1 MSDILIVDDERDIR
15 ELIGDILED
24 EGFSTRLAANSSEA
38 MAEVNAEPPGLMI
51 LDIWLKDSKMDGID
65 ILKTVKRDNPDIP
78 IIIISGHGNIEIAV
92 AAIKQ
97 GAYDFIEKPF
107 NIDQLLVVIRRAM
120 ETSRLRRENQKLKR
134 RETEVAQMVGDS
146 AAFRALVSQLDKVT
160 KSNGR
165 VMLTGPAG
173 SGKEVAARY
182 IHANSGRA
190 QAPFVTVNCAGVEPE
205 TMEEVLFGRESPER
219 GIEPGLLEQ
228 AHGGVIYFDE
238 VADMPGG
245 TQSKILRVLVD
256 QSFTR
261 VGGSDKVRV
270 DLRVISSTNR
280 DLEAEIDAGRF
291 RQELYHRLNVVP
303 IAVPSLEDRREDI
316 PMLAAHF
323 IEACNKSQ
331 GLPVRPLSED
341 AVALMQTMVW
351 PGNVRQLKNLVERV
365 LILGEGTG
373 PIEARELP
381 QDAPS
386 GGEDDG
392 RVVLSGTLA
401 TLPLREAREAF
412 EREYLLTQ
420 INRFGG
426 NISRT
431 AAFVGMER
439 SALHRK
445 LKSLGVVTG
454 SKSGGRMAYVDEDHV
469 QQAG

>member
-24 EGFSTRLAANSSEA
+24 EGYTTRLAGNSTEA
-38 MAEVNAEPPGLMI
+38 MNEVNAEEPALLI
-51 LDIWLKDSKMDGID
+51 LDIWLKDSNMDGID
-65 ILKTVKRDNPDIP
+65 ILKTVKRDNPDVP
-78 IIIISGHGNIEIAV
+78 VVIISGHGNIEIAV

-120 ETSRLRRENQKLKR
+120 ETSRLRRENHKLKR
-134 RETEVAQMVGDS
+134 READVAQMVGECPS
-146 AAFRALVSQLDKVT
+146 YRGLVANLDKVT

-165 VMLTGPAG
+165 VLLSGPAG
-173 SGKEVAARY
+173 CGKEVAARY
-182 IHANSGRA
+182 IHAHSNRA
-190 QAPFVTVNCAGVEPE
+190 NAPFITVNCAGVAPE
-205 TMEEVLFGRESPER
+205 TMEEVLFGRETPER

-238 VADMPGG
+238 VADMPLG

-256 QSFTR
+256 QQFQR
-261 VGGSDKVRV
+261 VGGQDKVRV

-280 DLEAEIDAGRF
+280 DLQTEIAAGTF
-291 RQELYHRLNVVP
+291 REELYHRLN
-303 IAVPSLEDRREDI
+303 RREDI
-316 PMLAAHF
+316 PMLAEHF
-323 IEACNKSQ
+323 VELFNQTQ
-331 GLPVRPLSED
+331 GLPKRGLSGD
-341 AVALMQTMVW
+341 AVALLQTMVW
-351 PGNVRQLKNLVERV
+351 PGNVRQLKNLIERV
-365 LILGEGTG
+365 LILGDGTG
-373 PIEARELP
+373 DIAARELP
-381 QDAPS
+381 QDSAPA
-386 GGEDDG
+386 EDEEG

-401 TLPLREAREAF
+401 TMPLREAREAF

-431 AAFVGMER
+431 ASFVGMER

-454 SKSGGRMAYVDEDHV
+454 SKSGSRVAYLEDEV
-469 QQAG
+469 EQVS

>member
-24 EGFSTRLAANSSEA
+24 EGFTTRLAGNSQEA
-38 MAEVNAEPPGLMI
+38 MAEINAEPPALLI

-65 ILKTVKRDNPDIP
+65 ILKTVKRDNPDVP
-78 IIIISGHGNIEIAV
+78 VVIISGHGNIEIAV

-107 NIDQLLVVIRRAM
+107 NIDQLLVVIRRGM
-120 ETSRLRRENQKLKR
+120 ETSRLRRENATLKR
-134 RETEVAQMVGDS
+134 GEVKAAEMIGES
-146 AAFRALVSQLDKVT
+146 PAFRGLLSQLDKVT

-173 SGKEVAARY
+173 CGKEVAARY
-182 IHANSGRA
+182 IHARSNRA
-190 QAPFVTVNCAGVEPE
+190 NGPFVTVNSAGVEPE
-205 TMEEVLFGRESPER
+205 LMEAMLFGRESAKR
-219 GIEPGLLEQ
+219 GVEPGLLEQ

-238 VADMPGG
+238 VADMPPG

-261 VGGSDKVRV
+261 VGGTDKVRV

-280 DLEAEIDAGRF
+280 DLTGEIAAGRF
-291 RQELYHRLNVVP
+291 REELYHRLNVVP
-303 IAVPSLEDRREDI
+303 IAVPALAERREDI
-316 PMLAAHF
+316 PVLARHF
-323 IEACNKSQ
+323 IETFNRGQ
-331 GLPVRPLSED
+331 GLPLREVSDD
-341 AVALMQTMVW
+341 AVALLQTMNW

-365 LILGEGTG
+365 LILGDGAG

-381 QDAPS
+381 QEQAAEAE
-386 GGEDDG
+386 GDG
-392 RVVLSGTLA
+392 RVILSGTLA
-401 TLPLREAREAF
+401 TLPLREARETF

-454 SKSGGRMAYVDEDHV
+454 AKAGSRIAAVDGDIQEV
-469 QQAG
+469 S

>member
-24 EGFSTRLAANSSEA
+24 EGYSTRLAGGSDEC
-38 MAEVNAEPPGLMI
+38 MAALNEEPPALMI
-51 LDIWLKDSKMDGID
+51 LDIWLKDSRMDGID
-65 ILKTVKRDNPDIP
+65 ILKTVKRDNPGIP
-78 IIIISGHGNIEIAV
+78 VVIISGHGNIEIAV

-120 ETSRLRRENQKLKR
+120 ETSRLRRENQQLKR
-134 RETEVAQMVGDS
+134 KETTAAEMVGDS
-146 AAFRALVSQLDKVT
+146 ASFRALVSQLDKVT

-182 IHANSGRA
+182 IHAQSGRA
-190 QAPFVTVNCAGVEPE
+190 EAPFVTVNCASIEPE
-205 TMEEVLFGRESPER
+205 TMEEVLFGRESTER
-219 GIEPGLLEQ
+219 GVEAGLLEQ

-238 VADMPGG
+238 VADMPLG

-256 QSFTR
+256 QQFTR
-261 VGGSDKVRV
+261 VGGADKVRV

-280 DLEAEIDAGRF
+280 NLEEEIEAERF
-291 RQELYHRLNVVP
+291 RQELFHRLNVVP
-303 IAVPSLEDRREDI
+303 IAVPSLEERREDI
-316 PMLAAHF
+316 PVLAEYF
-323 IEACNKSQ
+323 IKSCNDSQ
-331 GLPVRPLSED
+331 GLPMRQLSDE
-341 AVALMQTMVW
+341 AIALMQTMTW
-351 PGNVRQLKNLVERV
+351 PGNVRQLKNLIERV
-365 LILGEGTG
+365 LILGDGTG
-373 PIEARELP
+373 NIEAHELP
-381 QDAPS
+381 QDAPT
-386 GGEDDG
+386 GQEEG
-392 RVVLSGTLA
+392 RVVLAGTLA

-431 AAFVGMER
+431 ASFVGMER

-445 LKSLGVVTG
+445 LKSLGVVT
-454 SKSGGRMAYVDEDHV
+454 SAKSGARVARVDEATAQV
-469 QQAG
+469 G

>member
-24 EGFSTRLAANSSEA
+24 EGFTTRLAANSQEA
-38 MAEVNAEPPGLMI
+38 MAEINSEPPALLI

-78 IIIISGHGNIEIAV
+78 VVIISGHGNIEIAV

-120 ETSRLRRENQKLKR
+120 ETSILRRENATLKR
-134 RETEVAQMVGDS
+134 GDVKAAEMIGDS
-146 AAFRALVSQLDKVT
+146 ASFRTLVGQLDKVT

-182 IHANSGRA
+182 IHGQSARAN
-190 QAPFVTVNCAGVEPE
+190 APFVTVNCAGVEPE
-205 TMEEVLFGRESPER
+205 MMEAMLFGRESSKR
-219 GIEPGLLEQ
+219 GVEPGLLEQ

-238 VADMPGG
+238 VADMPNG

-256 QSFTR
+256 QQFTR
-261 VGGSDKVRV
+261 VGGADKVRV

-280 DLEAEIDAGRF
+280 DLQSEIQAGRF
-291 RQELYHRLNVVP
+291 REELYHRLNVVP
-303 IAVPSLEDRREDI
+303 IAVPSLAERREDI
-316 PMLAAHF
+316 PVLARHF
-323 IEACNKSQ
+323 IEACHSGQ
-331 GLPVRPLSED
+331 GLPIRELTED
-341 AVALMQTMVW
+341 AVALMQTMSW

-365 LILGEGTG
+365 LILGDGTG

-381 QDAPS
+381 QETT
-386 GGEDDG
+386 GRDDG
-392 RVVLSGTLA
+392 EERVVLSGTLA
-401 TLPLREAREAF
+401 TMPLREAREAF

-431 AAFVGMER
+431 ASFVGMER

-445 LKSLGVVTG
+445 LKSLGVVT
-454 SKSGGRMAYVDEDHV
+454 SAKSGGRIAHVDDAMQEV
-469 QQAG
+469 S

>member
-15 ELIGDILED
+15 ELISDILID
-24 EGFSTRLAANSSEA
+24 EGFATRLAGNSDDA
-38 MAEVNAEPPGLMI
+38 MAAINAEAPALII
-51 LDIWLKDSKMDGID
+51 LDIWLKDSRMDGID
-65 ILKTVKRDNPDIP
+65 ILKTVKRDNPDVP
-78 IIIISGHGNIEIAV
+78 VVIISGHGNIEIAV

-120 ETSRLRRENQKLKR
+120 ETSRLRRENQSLR
-134 RETEVAQMVGDS
+134 RRDVTRSEMIGTS

-173 SGKEVAARY
+173 CGKEVAARY
-182 IHANSGRA
+182 IHANSNRA
-190 QAPFVTVNCAGVEPE
+190 SAPFVTVNCAGVAPE
-205 TMEEVLFGRESPER
+205 RMEEVLFGRETAER
-219 GIEPGLLEQ
+219 GVEPGLLEE

-238 VADMPGG
+238 VADMPVG

-256 QSFTR
+256 QQFQR
-261 VGGSDKVRV
+261 VGGNDKVRV

-280 DLEAEIDAGRF
+280 DLEQAIVAGTF
-291 RQELYHRLNVVP
+291 REELYHRLNVVP
-303 IAVPSLEDRREDI
+303 IAVPSLEERREDI
-316 PMLAAHF
+316 PALAAHF
-323 IEACNKSQ
+323 IAEMNAVQ
-331 GLPVRPLSED
+331 GLPIREISED
-341 AVALMQTMVW
+341 AEALMQTMIW

-365 LILGEGTG
+365 LILGDENGA
-373 PIEARELP
+373 IEARELP
-381 QDAPS
+381 GVEEGS
-386 GGEDDG
+386 DDEN
-392 RVVLSGTLA
+392 RVVLSGALA
-401 TLPLREAREAF
+401 TLALREAREAF

-431 AAFVGMER
+431 ANFVGMER

-445 LKSLGVVTG
+445 LKSLGVVT
-454 SKSGGRMAYVDEDHV
+454 SAKSGTRVAHVDEEAD
-469 QQAG
+469 AAE